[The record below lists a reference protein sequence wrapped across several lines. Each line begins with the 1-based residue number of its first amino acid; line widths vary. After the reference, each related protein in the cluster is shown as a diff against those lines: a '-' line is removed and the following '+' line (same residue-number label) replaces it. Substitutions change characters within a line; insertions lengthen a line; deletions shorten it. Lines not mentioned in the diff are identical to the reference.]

1 MAFNLLKWILRK
13 TGSDSETATGD
24 FLEASTDYDA
34 DALAGL
40 ASYLQKMAFWSC
52 VRRIGSTVSLV
63 EWDTYRRGRRVQA
76 GEAWAWNYAP
86 NPNETRAE
94 FFRHL
99 VSQLY
104 LAQEAIVVEYAGGR
118 YVADGFTVERRLTGN
133 IYRDV
138 TSDGQSIPGV
148 FGAAAVLH
156 FTIEGSSIQTSVNA
170 IAATEGD
177 LLKATAKKIV
187 RDAGG
192 HGVLNVHEIA
202 EQDPDF
208 ESTYT
213 DLVTDKMKKY
223 FTSDNAVLP
232 VFDGYEFQDT
242 SGTSAGST
250 RDVRAMMDD
259 IMELTAE
266 ALGVPPSIATGKGV
280 TDQDFTHF
288 MNTTIKPLAG
298 MIVQEL
304 NRKLYGQSR
313 VFAGSYIVPNYSNV
327 RYRDLFDIADPID
340 KLIGSGTF
348 CINEIRA
355 RLGEAVI
362 DESWAWQH
370 WMTKNYA
377 PAADQLDGVVDGQPR
392 ADPMTDPTRTGP
404 DQDTQ
409 DTEQEPDDEP
419 DPEQEEVNNNGNE
432 QQDTGDDQ

>member
-13 TGSDSETATGD
+13 TGTETETGD
-24 FLEASTDYDA
+24 FLEASTNYDT
-34 DALAGL
+34 DALTGL
-40 ASYLQKMAFWSC
+40 SSYLQQMAFWSC
-52 VRRIGSTVSLV
+52 VRRIGSTVSLI

-104 LAQEAIVVEYAGGR
+104 LTQEAIVVEYAGGR

-133 IYRDV
+133 IYRDI

-148 FGAAAVLH
+148 FGASSVLH
-156 FTIEGSSIQTSVNA
+156 FTVEGSSIQACVDA
-170 IAATEGD
+170 VAAAEGN
-177 LLKATAKKIV
+177 LLKAATKKIV
-187 RDAGG
+187 RDSGG
-192 HGVLNVHEIA
+192 HGVLEVHEVA

-208 ESTYT
+208 EDTYT
-213 DLVTDKMKKY
+213 DLVSDKMRKY
-223 FTSDNAVLP
+223 FTSDNSVLP
-232 VFDGYEFQDT
+232 IFDGYKFTDT
-242 SGTSAGST
+242 SPAAAEPT

-259 IMELTAE
+259 VMELTAE
-266 ALGVPPSIATGKGV
+266 ALGVPPSLATGKGV

-288 MNTTIKPLAG
+288 MNAIIKPLAS
-298 MIVQEL
+298 MIAQEL
-304 NRKLYGQSR
+304 NSKLYGQSR

-355 RLGEAVI
+355 RLGEAAI
-362 DESWAWQH
+362 DEPWAWQH

-377 PAADQLDGVVDGQPR
+377 PAADQLDGIVDGKPR

-404 DQDTQ
+404 DQDEQ
-409 DTEQEPDDEP
+409 DPENPGEEADKDDNSDQGADDE
-419 DPEQEEVNNNGNE
+419 
-432 QQDTGDDQ
+432 

>member
-13 TGSDSETATGD
+13 TGSDPETATGD

-34 DALAGL
+34 DVLTGL
-40 ASYLQKMAFWSC
+40 AAYLQKMAFWSC

-76 GEAWAWNYAP
+76 GEAWAWTYAP

-104 LAQEAIVVEYAGGR
+104 LTQEAIVVEYAGGR

-133 IYRDV
+133 IYRNV

-148 FGAAAVLH
+148 FGASAVLH
-156 FTIEGSSIQTSVNA
+156 FTIEGSSIQASVNA
-170 IAATEGD
+170 IAATESD

-187 RDAGG
+187 RDSGG

-208 ESTYT
+208 EGTYT

-223 FTSDNAVLP
+223 FTSDNSVLP
-232 VFDGYEFQDT
+232 IFDGYEFQDT
-242 SGTSAGST
+242 SASAPEST

-266 ALGVPPSIATGKGV
+266 AFGVPPSIATGKGV

-288 MNTTIKPLAG
+288 MNTIIKPLAS
-298 MIVQEL
+298 MIAQEL
-304 NRKLYGQSR
+304 NSKLYGQSR

-348 CINEIRA
+348 CINEIRV
-355 RLGEAVI
+355 RLGEATI
-362 DESWAWQH
+362 DEPWAWQH

-377 PAADQLDGVVDGQPR
+377 PAADQLDGIVDGKPR

-404 DQDTQ
+404 D
-409 DTEQEPDDEP
+409 TEADPDEEEQS
-419 DPEQEEVNNNGNE
+419 DPEDPGEEVNKDGN
-432 QQDTGDDQ
+432 QDQDTGD

>member
-13 TGSDSETATGD
+13 TGTETETGD
-24 FLEASTDYDA
+24 FLEASTNYDT
-34 DALAGL
+34 DALTGL
-40 ASYLQKMAFWSC
+40 SSYLQQMAFWSC
-52 VRRIGSTVSLV
+52 VRRIGSTVSLI

-133 IYRDV
+133 IYRDI

-148 FGAAAVLH
+148 FGAASVLH
-156 FTIEGSSIQTSVNA
+156 FTVEGSSIQACVNA
-170 IAATEGD
+170 VAAAEGD
-177 LLKATAKKIV
+177 LLKAATKKIV
-187 RDAGG
+187 RDSGG
-192 HGVLNVHEIA
+192 HGVLEVHEVA

-208 ESTYT
+208 EDTYT
-213 DLVTDKMKKY
+213 DLVSDKMRKY
-223 FTSDNAVLP
+223 FTSDNSVLP
-232 VFDGYEFQDT
+232 IFDGYKFTDT
-242 SGTSAGST
+242 SPAAAEST

-259 IMELTAE
+259 VMELTAE

-288 MNTTIKPLAG
+288 MNTIIKPLAS
-298 MIVQEL
+298 MIAQEL
-304 NRKLYGQSR
+304 NSKLYGQSR

-355 RLGEAVI
+355 RLGEATI
-362 DESWAWQH
+362 DEPWAWQH

-377 PAADQLDGVVDGQPR
+377 PAADQLDGIVDGKPR

-404 DQDTQ
+404 DQDEQ
-409 DTEQEPDDEP
+409 DPENPGEEADKDDNSDQGADDE
-419 DPEQEEVNNNGNE
+419 
-432 QQDTGDDQ
+432 

>member
-13 TGSDSETATGD
+13 TGTETEIGD
-24 FLEASTDYDA
+24 FLEASTNYDT
-34 DALAGL
+34 DALTGL
-40 ASYLQKMAFWSC
+40 SSYLQQMAFWSC
-52 VRRIGSTVSLV
+52 VRRIGSTVSLI

-104 LAQEAIVVEYAGGR
+104 LTQEAIVVEYAGGR

-133 IYRDV
+133 IYRDI

-148 FGAAAVLH
+148 FGAASVLH
-156 FTIEGSSIQTSVNA
+156 FTVEGSSIQACVNA
-170 IAATEGD
+170 VAAAEGN
-177 LLKATAKKIV
+177 LLKAATKKIV
-187 RDAGG
+187 RDSGG
-192 HGVLNVHEIA
+192 HGVLEVHEVA

-208 ESTYT
+208 EDTYT
-213 DLVTDKMKKY
+213 DLVSDKMRKY
-223 FTSDNAVLP
+223 FTSDNSVLP
-232 VFDGYEFQDT
+232 IFDGYKFTDT
-242 SGTSAGST
+242 SPAAAEPT

-259 IMELTAE
+259 VMELTAE

-288 MNTTIKPLAG
+288 MNAIIKPLAS
-298 MIVQEL
+298 MIAQEL
-304 NRKLYGQSR
+304 NSKLYGQSR

-348 CINEIRA
+348 CINEIRV
-355 RLGEAVI
+355 RLGEATI
-362 DESWAWQH
+362 DEPWAWQH

-377 PAADQLDGVVDGQPR
+377 PAADQLDGIVDGKPR

-404 DQDTQ
+404 DQDEQ
-409 DTEQEPDDEP
+409 DPANPGEEADKDDNSDQGADDE
-419 DPEQEEVNNNGNE
+419 
-432 QQDTGDDQ
+432 

>member
-13 TGSDSETATGD
+13 TGTETETGD
-24 FLEASTDYDA
+24 FLEASTNYDT
-34 DALAGL
+34 DALTGL
-40 ASYLQKMAFWSC
+40 SSYLQQMAFWSC
-52 VRRIGSTVSLV
+52 VRRIGSTVSLI

-104 LAQEAIVVEYAGGR
+104 LTQEAIVVEYAGGR

-133 IYRDV
+133 IYRDI

-148 FGAAAVLH
+148 FGAASVLH
-156 FTIEGSSIQTSVNA
+156 FTVEGSSIQACVNA
-170 IAATEGD
+170 VAAAEGN
-177 LLKATAKKIV
+177 LLKAATKKIV
-187 RDAGG
+187 RDSGG
-192 HGVLNVHEIA
+192 HGVLEVHEVA

-208 ESTYT
+208 EDTYT
-213 DLVTDKMKKY
+213 DLVSDKMRKY
-223 FTSDNAVLP
+223 FTSDNSVLP
-232 VFDGYEFQDT
+232 IFDGYKFTDT
-242 SGTSAGST
+242 SPAAAEPT

-259 IMELTAE
+259 VMELTAE

-288 MNTTIKPLAG
+288 MNAIIKPLAS
-298 MIVQEL
+298 MIAQEL
-304 NRKLYGQSR
+304 NSKLYGQSR

-348 CINEIRA
+348 CINEIRV
-355 RLGEAVI
+355 RLGEATI
-362 DESWAWQH
+362 DEPWAWQH

-377 PAADQLDGVVDGQPR
+377 PAADQLDGIVDGKPR

-404 DQDTQ
+404 DQDEQ
-409 DTEQEPDDEP
+409 DPENPGEEADKDDNSDQGTDDE
-419 DPEQEEVNNNGNE
+419 
-432 QQDTGDDQ
+432 

>member
-13 TGSDSETATGD
+13 TGTETETGD
-24 FLEASTDYDA
+24 FLEASTNYDT
-34 DALAGL
+34 DALTGL
-40 ASYLQKMAFWSC
+40 SSYLQQMAFWSC
-52 VRRIGSTVSLV
+52 VRRIGSTVSLI

-104 LAQEAIVVEYAGGR
+104 LTQEAIVVEYAGGR

-133 IYRDV
+133 IYRDI

-148 FGAAAVLH
+148 FGASSVLH
-156 FTIEGSSIQTSVNA
+156 FTVEGSSIQACVNA
-170 IAATEGD
+170 VAAAEGN
-177 LLKATAKKIV
+177 LLKAATKKIV
-187 RDAGG
+187 RDSGG
-192 HGVLNVHEIA
+192 HGVLEVHEVA

-208 ESTYT
+208 EDTYT
-213 DLVTDKMKKY
+213 DLVSDKMRKY
-223 FTSDNAVLP
+223 FTSDNSVLP
-232 VFDGYEFQDT
+232 IFDGYKFTDT
-242 SGTSAGST
+242 SPAAAEPT

-259 IMELTAE
+259 VMELTAE

-288 MNTTIKPLAG
+288 MHAIIKPLAS
-298 MIVQEL
+298 MIAQEL
-304 NRKLYGQSR
+304 NSKLYGQSR

-348 CINEIRA
+348 CINEIRV
-355 RLGEAVI
+355 RLGEATI
-362 DESWAWQH
+362 DEPWAWQH

-377 PAADQLDGVVDGQPR
+377 PAADQLDGIVDGKPR

-404 DQDTQ
+404 DQDEQ
-409 DTEQEPDDEP
+409 DPENPGEEADKDDNSDQGADDE
-419 DPEQEEVNNNGNE
+419 
-432 QQDTGDDQ
+432 

>member
-1 MAFNLLKWILRK
+1 MLR
-13 TGSDSETATGD
+13 
-24 FLEASTDYDA
+24 
-34 DALAGL
+34 
-40 ASYLQKMAFWSC
+40 
-52 VRRIGSTVSLV
+52 
-63 EWDTYRRGRRVQA
+63 
-76 GEAWAWNYAP
+76 
-86 NPNETRAE
+86 
-94 FFRHL
+94 
-99 VSQLY
+99 
-104 LAQEAIVVEYAGGR
+104 
-118 YVADGFTVERRLTGN
+118 
-133 IYRDV
+133 
-138 TSDGQSIPGV
+138 
-148 FGAAAVLH
+148 
-156 FTIEGSSIQTSVNA
+156 
-170 IAATEGD
+170 
-177 LLKATAKKIV
+177 
-187 RDAGG
+187 
-192 HGVLNVHEIA
+192 VHEIA

-419 DPEQEEVNNNGNE
+419 DPEQEEVNNNVNE